1 MSDISL
7 NFEWW
12 EWLIASP
19 VLGWPG
25 LIGGGALGAALWP
38 KRRFL
43 GGALGAIIGN
53 LIVFVARI
61 LLK

>member
-25 LIGGGALGAALWP
+25 LIAGGVIGAALWP
-38 KRRFL
+38 KRRLL
-43 GGALGAIIGN
+43 GGAIGAIIGN
-53 LIVFVARI
+53 LIVFLIRI
-61 LLK
+61 VLK

>member
-25 LIGGGALGAALWP
+25 LIAGCAIGAAIWP
-38 KRRFL
+38 KRRLL
-43 GGALGAIIGN
+43 GGVLGAIIGN
-53 LIVFVARI
+53 LAVFFIRI